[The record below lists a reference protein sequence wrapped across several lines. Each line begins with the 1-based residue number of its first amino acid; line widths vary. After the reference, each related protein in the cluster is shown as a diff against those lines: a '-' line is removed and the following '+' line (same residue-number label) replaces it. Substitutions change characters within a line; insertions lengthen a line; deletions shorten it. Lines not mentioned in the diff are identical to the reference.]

1 MDANKKRD
9 ILLYAIFTNEYT
21 RLISH
26 WLEHVASR
34 FCPGETDIIIF
45 TDKPPQVDIP
55 DNVRVEFINSHPM
68 RNEELCRKCARH
80 KYILETY
87 GKGYKYAACLQ
98 SNIWI
103 GQTLR
108 SSQLRMEVGKFYC
121 IKHARCLSSEVPE
134 LIAHSCCRAKSV
146 AYVKDTSTYKI
157 WAQAGIMFGCR
168 DTMLRLN
175 EECLDW
181 QIEDEA
187 SGALWT
193 DVPYH
198 DESYLNAWRIKN
210 PGSVNVISNVSFTSW
225 NEVQACKTKTLF
237 VVVDKPSLGIPK
249 RHGVIVCDPFGN
261 VKLGNFMFMV
271 AAMYAYA
278 RSEGKELIF
287 AKFNPWLKVFKR
299 RFYQQEMSQS
309 PIQYIAPYK
318 YRPIPPGITGI
329 IAGYFQ
335 SSKWF
340 RGYEDEIRDLYS
352 ALWSE
357 NREEG
362 LAAIHIR
369 LGDYMKEDIARTHR
383 TPSADYIRKAVGSLP
398 STITVL
404 EVFSD
409 DPDLAEERIKEAVVL
424 DGIELR
430 IMQNI
435 DEVATIRRI
444 TEATA
449 FIMSASSFSWWA
461 AWLGRHN
468 TVIVE
473 DTWYNDHK
481 IPTED
486 IYEPHWVRI
495 STK

>member
-1 MDANKKRD
+1 M
-9 ILLYAIFTNEYT
+9 
-21 RLISH
+21 
-26 WLEHVASR
+26 
-34 FCPGETDIIIF
+34 
-45 TDKPPQVDIP
+45 
-55 DNVRVEFINSHPM
+55 
-68 RNEELCRKCARH
+68 LC
-80 KYILETY
+80 
-87 GKGYKYAACLQ
+87 
-98 SNIWI
+98 
-103 GQTLR
+103 
-108 SSQLRMEVGKFYC
+108 
-121 IKHARCLSSEVPE
+121 
-134 LIAHSCCRAKSV
+134 
-146 AYVKDTSTYKI
+146 
-157 WAQAGIMFGCR
+157 
-168 DTMLRLN
+168 LN
-175 EECLDW
+175 EECLRW
-181 QIEDEA
+181 EQEDEA

-198 DESYLNAWRIKN
+198 DESYLNSWRVLN
-210 PGSVNVISNVSFTSW
+210 PESVRIIANVSAASW
-225 NEVQACKTKTLF
+225 TDVQAGKAKTLF
-237 VVVDKPSLGIPK
+237 VVVDKDSLGVPK
-249 RHGVIVCDPFGN
+249 RQGVLVCDPFGN
-261 VKLGNFMFMV
+261 VKLGNFMFIV

-278 RSEGKELIF
+278 RSEEKELIF
-287 AKFNPWLKVFKR
+287 TKFNPWLKSIKYHFH
-299 RFYQQEMSQS
+299 YYDIPLP
-309 PIQYIAPYK
+309 PINYVAPHRYT
-318 YRPIPPGITGI
+318 PIPKGIVGM

-352 ALWSE
+352 ALCSE
-357 NREEG
+357 HREDW

-383 TPSADYIRKAVGSLP
+383 TPSVDYIRKAVGSLP
-398 STITVL
+398 ATITTL

-409 DPDLAEERIKEAVVL
+409 DPDLAEKRIKEAGIPE
-424 DGIELR
+424 GIELR
-430 IMQNI
+430 IMRNI

-461 AWLGRHN
+461 AWLGRHD